1 MMSFSRDAHA
11 ADLEMRAVLFILVA
25 FAHIDGSFDGAER
38 GFIRDVVDELSE
50 RRADELFG
58 RGAPERADVLPRWK
72 AHFYHVIA
80 GMEHEVRSHLTESVA
95 EGESSSQFVLAKL
108 KLRCFELLGHLAPQN
123 RAPLLQ
129 SGKLQPQEQAF
140 ILMSM
145 VPNRKGQPLLV
156 EWQVAHRRVSGDRA
170 GAFVLEPFDSF
181 AKRAG
186 LQAGK
191 LPNRGQGACAVST
204 EDNGRTCGR
213 GRDEFARRRS
223 AGTVHP
229 SISKHRIRYG
239 TACGA

>member
-25 FAHIDGSFDGAER
+25 FAHIDGTFDGAER

-72 AHFYHVIA
+72 AHFYHVVT

-95 EGESSSQFVLAKL
+95 EGESSSQFVQAKL

-129 SGKLQPQEQAF
+129 TVDRLMQADNG
-140 ILMSM
+140 L
-145 VPNRKGQPLLV
+145 PWRRT
-156 EWQVAHRRVSGDRA
+156 RRVRA
-170 GAFVLEPFDSF
+170 C
-181 AKRAG
+181 
-186 LQAGK
+186 LQRGRT
-191 LPNRGQGACAVST
+191 LRGQTVDAG
-204 EDNGRTCGR
+204 DGRSRLQR
-213 GRDEFARRRS
+213 G
-223 AGTVHP
+223 
-229 SISKHRIRYG
+229 
-239 TACGA
+239 